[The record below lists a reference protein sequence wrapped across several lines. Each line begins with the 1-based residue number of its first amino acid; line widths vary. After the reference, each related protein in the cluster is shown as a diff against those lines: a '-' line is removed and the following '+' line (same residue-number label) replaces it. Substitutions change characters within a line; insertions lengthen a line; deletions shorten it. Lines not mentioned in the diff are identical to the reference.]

1 MTKSLRVITRLSR
14 YFATAAHLSPAQPIA
29 GIRVS
34 VTVTKLLFDGIP
46 ARNPT
51 LQRFLLFSL
60 TRPTLPATQFTPN
73 KTLQQH
79 LTYKNKPNSIPATMK
94 AVQILGE
101 PSSPT
106 IATNNEISKPTPQ
119 NAELQIKV
127 HAAGITGDEITWP
140 EPYNRATRIPGH
152 DISGIISAL
161 GPNYTG
167 PHKVGQE
174 IFAMISADRG
184 EGQAEFAIC
193 TDDEVAPK
201 PKSISHAEAAALPI
215 PLLTAYE
222 ALLDHGGIKSGM
234 RVFITGASGS
244 VGILAVQI
252 AKRKFGAH
260 VVGLASGQ
268 HHENLKR
275 MGADEVFDYKV
286 EGWETKFDK
295 VDLVFDTV
303 GGKILEK
310 CWKVVEDK
318 GTLITIGDP
327 APSWAFGQGVAPEAV
342 DHPGVRY
349 KHFIL
354 SPESERLTQLGEM
367 IDGGLVKP
375 LNVEVFPF
383 DDSVK
388 AWAYAR
394 QRGRGNKAVISFV

>member
-1 MTKSLRVITRLSR
+1 LR
-14 YFATAAHLSPAQPIA
+14 YFEAAQPSP
-29 GIRVS
+29 GIRV
-34 VTVTKLLFDGIP
+34 TVVVPKAWDDN
-46 ARNPT
+46 NPT
-51 LQRFLLFSL
+51 LHQRLLLFNL
-60 TRPTLPATQFTPN
+60 GIKPLNQRPTLYSTFPSIHNTILTRHHTTQRKVNT
-73 KTLQQH
+73 
-79 LTYKNKPNSIPATMK
+79 IPITMK

-106 IATNNEISKPTPQ
+106 IATNNEIEKPVPKDTEILVQ
-119 NAELQIKV
+119 V

-152 DISGIISAL
+152 DISGIVSEL
-161 GPNYTG
+161 GPNYNG
-167 PHKVGQE
+167 PLKAGHE

-184 EGQAEFAIC
+184 EGQAEYAIC
-193 TDDEVAPK
+193 TGNEVALK

-252 AKRKFGAH
+252 AKWKFGAH
-260 VVGLASGQ
+260 VVGLASAQ
-268 HHENLKR
+268 HHETLRK

-286 EGWETKFDK
+286 EGWETQFEK
-295 VDLVFDTV
+295 VGLVFDTV
-303 GGKILEK
+303 GGKVLEK
-310 CWKVVEDK
+310 CWKVVEDN

-354 SPESERLTQLGEM
+354 SPESERLSQLGEM

-375 LNVEVFPF
+375 LKVEVFPF